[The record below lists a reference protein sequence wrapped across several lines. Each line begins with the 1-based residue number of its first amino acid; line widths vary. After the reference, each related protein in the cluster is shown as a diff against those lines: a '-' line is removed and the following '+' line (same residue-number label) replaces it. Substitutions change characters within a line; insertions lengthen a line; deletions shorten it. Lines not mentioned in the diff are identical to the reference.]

1 MSNQF
6 IFNQYYIDLIKRIK
20 TSAKNM
26 RESDDSD
33 DHAFGKS
40 TLKAIKDNYIT
51 LDKSSDEYI
60 IYVKSIP
67 EDFWTSY
74 INIDDI
80 DAVNDWFLADDVKDV
95 CIYKNISVSS
105 IRKLVKDD
113 YLCHHF
119 FSVFYLFMNE
129 LSDDDVKMY
138 LSVLQDTKNEVG
150 VADITNEA
158 HKKLVERLNELKT
171 KKAKDGSGTG
181 SGTTSGGVGGIDMS
195 QMEGTMLGKLAKEI
209 MEDVDVEK
217 LQKSIGENGDIL
229 KAIGDPES
237 GFSELISNV
246 SRKMANKISTGELKQ
261 ENLLQDAIKFAS
273 AMPGGLFGGGSGAG
287 AAGGGAG
294 ANQGTSKGGGSGGSG
309 SSGSSGGSQ
318 PDMSS
323 MMNMMSAMMNNKEGM
338 DMFKNMMGNM
348 NNQKGGGG
356 SGGGSRQTVNRPA
369 LKKLAAVN
377 KLKTKL
383 AKRRET
389 SEE

>member
-158 HKKLVERLNELKT
+158 HKKLVERLNGLKT
-171 KKAKDGSGTG
+171 KKAKDASGTG
-181 SGTTSGGVGGIDMS
+181 SGGVGGIDMS

-229 KAIGDPES
+229 KAIGDPDS

-287 AAGGGAG
+287 AGGGAG
-294 ANQGTSKGGGSGGSG
+294 ANQGTSKGGGSGGSA
-309 SSGSSGGSQ
+309 SQ

-348 NNQKGGGG
+348 NNQKGGSG
-356 SGGGSRQTVNRPA
+356 GGGSRQTVNRPA